1 MKRRAVL
8 LVLLAMLLLLPV
20 SAGAQGMMGFDGQV
34 KGPGMMTRVEERAL
48 GDDIHEEM
56 EDLMEKMMAGNL
68 TDAEESRLVTLMNEY
83 PGPYGTMLSRMMY
96 GSLPSGA
103 YSGAG
108 GWMYGMMGSGTV
120 GLALWTLGILTFLNL
135 VVWLVGGVFFIQWLV
150 GQKGRI

>member
-1 MKRRAVL
+1 MKRCA
-8 LVLLAMLLLLPV
+8 VLLAMILLLPV
-20 SAGAQGMMGFDGQV
+20 SASSQGMMDVDGQGI
-34 KGPGMMTRVEERAL
+34 GPGMMTRVEERAL

-96 GSLPSGA
+96 GSWPPGV
-103 YSGAG
+103 YSTSG
-108 GWMYGMMGSGTV
+108 GWMYTMMGGTV

-135 VVWLVGGVFFIQWLV
+135 IVWLVAGVFFIRWLV